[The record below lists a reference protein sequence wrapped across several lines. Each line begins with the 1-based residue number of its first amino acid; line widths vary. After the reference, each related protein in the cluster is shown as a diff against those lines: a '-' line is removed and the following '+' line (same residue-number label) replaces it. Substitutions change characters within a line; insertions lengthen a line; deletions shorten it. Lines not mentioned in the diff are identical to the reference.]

1 MNHKL
6 PLIIVADMGATFSR
20 LAFIDEYQ
28 AIRQVK
34 VYSSSDF
41 HSPKEVINAYL
52 TELNEESP
60 EHIFIAVAAPI
71 VNDRLILTN
80 NHWDFSQQE
89 IAQELNT
96 KVTFINDFEALSLA
110 LDHLSHLET
119 VEIGQHVEHKLP
131 HAIHYSKVVI
141 GTGTGFGTAMSLQ
154 TEHGMIS
161 MPSEGG
167 HALYAPQDCVETAL
181 IDLALKELQRPIIVE
196 DLLACKQGIPR
207 LIRLMATL
215 ENLSE
220 ITFDAT
226 PEGLLSAALETKDAF
241 AIKVLDRYCMM
252 LGNAA
257 SNIALTT
264 GAAGGIYIGGGFS
277 PRFSDFLQASKFRE
291 CFVNKE
297 SVAKI
302 LETVPTYLITHP
314 YATLVGLQQI
324 LPRYLS

>member
-28 AIRQVK
+28 AIRHVK
-34 VYSSSDF
+34 VYPSCDF
-41 HSPKEVINAYL
+41 HSPKEVISTYL
-52 TELNEESP
+52 AELNEESP
-60 EHIFIAVAAPI
+60 DHIFIAVAAPI
-71 VNDRLILTN
+71 INDRLILTN

-89 IAQELNT
+89 IAQDLNT
-96 KVTFINDFEALSLA
+96 KVTFINDFEALSLS

-119 VEIGQHVEHKLP
+119 MEIGQHVEHKLP
-131 HAIHYSKVVI
+131 HAIHHSKVVI

-161 MPSEGG
+161 VPSEGG

-181 IDLALKELQRPIIVE
+181 LDLAIKELHRPVIVE
-196 DLLACKQGIPR
+196 DLLACKHGISR

-215 ENLSE
+215 DNISE
-220 ITFDAT
+220 ITFDST
-226 PEGLLSAALETKDAF
+226 PEGLLSAALETKDDF
-241 AIKVLDRYCMM
+241 ALTVLERYCMM
-252 LGNAA
+252 LGNVA

-277 PRFSDFLQASKFRE
+277 PRFSEFLQTSKFRE

-302 LETVPTYLITHP
+302 LETIPTYLITHP